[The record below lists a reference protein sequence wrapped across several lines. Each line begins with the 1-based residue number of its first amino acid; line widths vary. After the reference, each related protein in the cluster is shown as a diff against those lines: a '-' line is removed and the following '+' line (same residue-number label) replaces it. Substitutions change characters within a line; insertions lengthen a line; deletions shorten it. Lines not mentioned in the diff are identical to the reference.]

1 MLVGDD
7 LRSHQGT
14 GRVILPFVIKI
25 DSTRA
30 RRRLLAKGRNGCH
43 TVAMKMLRFL
53 CVSCLLLGSAGSLPA
68 QEWISLFDGKSL
80 EGWKASDN
88 PATFKVESGAIVA
101 QGPRAHLFYVGP
113 ANNARF
119 KNFEFSAEIN
129 AGPGANS
136 GIYFHTAFQ
145 PTNWPG
151 AGFEVQVNN
160 SATLHGNYL
169 EMKKTGSLYGIRNVY
184 KQLIPDNTWFTMTIS
199 VRGKQVQVRV
209 NDLLVVDY
217 QEPEEAPAKALSQG
231 TFALQ
236 GHDPESRVSFRNLRV
251 RTLPDTAV
259 PAAKVVVDNTYREIL
274 RLGGA
279 NFPLVDFHTHL
290 KGGLTLEEVL
300 RHTLDTGMGHGVAVN
315 CGLNFSITNDAG
327 IADFLK
333 AMPPSQVFVGMQA
346 EGREWVK
353 LFSREA
359 IARFDYVFT
368 DAMTITDTQGKRS
381 RLWIKEEVDVPD
393 KQAFMEK
400 LVSTIEQIIANEPI
414 DIYVNPTFLPDVI
427 AAEYDSLW
435 TEPRKQRVIA
445 AAARNSVAIEISSR
459 YRLPKADFIKAAKK
473 AGVKFTLGTNNG
485 GREILPN
492 DHGLQM
498 IRDCNLAWQD
508 MWMPRPDGQK
518 KAQAK

>member
-1 MLVGDD
+1 
-7 LRSHQGT
+7 
-14 GRVILPFVIKI
+14 
-25 DSTRA
+25 
-30 RRRLLAKGRNGCH
+30 
-43 TVAMKMLRFL
+43 
-53 CVSCLLLGSAGSLPA
+53 
-68 QEWISLFDGKSL
+68 
-80 EGWKASDN
+80 
-88 PATFKVESGAIVA
+88 VESGAIVA
-101 QGPRAHLFYVGP
+101 HGPRAHLFYVGP
-113 ANNARF
+113 ANQGVF
-119 KNFEFSAEIN
+119 KNFEFSAEVN

-145 PTNWPG
+145 PTNWPR

-160 SATLHGNYL
+160 SATLHDNYL

-184 KQLIPDNTWFTMTIS
+184 KQLVPDNTWFTMTIT

-209 NDLLVVDY
+209 NEMLVVDY
-217 QEPEEAPAKALSQG
+217 TEPEPASGKALSRG

-236 GHDPESRVSFRNLRV
+236 GHDPASRVSFRNLRV
-251 RTLPDTAV
+251 RPLPDNPS
-259 PAAKVVVDNTYREIL
+259 PAASVVADRNYREMV

-279 NFPLVDFHTHL
+279 NYPLVDFHTHL

-300 RHTLDTGMGHGVAVN
+300 RHSLDTGLGHGVAVN

-333 AMPPSQVFVGMQA
+333 TMPPSPAFVGMQA

-368 DAMTITDTQGKRS
+368 DAMTITDTRGKRS

-393 KQAFMEK
+393 KEAFMEK
-400 LVSTIEQIIANEPI
+400 LVSTIEQIMASEPI

-427 AAEYDSLW
+427 AADYDSLW
-435 TEPRKQRVIA
+435 TESRKQRVIA
-445 AAARNSVAIEISSR
+445 AAARNGVAIEISSR

-492 DHGLQM
+492 DYGLQM
-498 IRDCNLAWQD
+498 IRECNLGWQD
-508 MWMPRPDGQK
+508 MWMPRPNGLK
-518 KAQAK
+518 KAQVK